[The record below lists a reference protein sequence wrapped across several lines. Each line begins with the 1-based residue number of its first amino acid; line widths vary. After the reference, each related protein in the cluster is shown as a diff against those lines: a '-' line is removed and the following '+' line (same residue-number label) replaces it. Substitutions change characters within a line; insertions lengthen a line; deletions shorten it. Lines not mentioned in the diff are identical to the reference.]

1 MVPVNL
7 VSTLS
12 DTDTLSYFHEE
23 SDGGERKIVSYMGEN
38 HIVDIVRTESAC
50 PQTLDDIRL
59 GGQGLP
65 GLDVVLYGDWIL
77 GRWVS

>member
-1 MVPVNL
+1 M
-7 VSTLS
+7 
-12 DTDTLSYFHEE
+12 
-23 SDGGERKIVSYMGEN
+23 SYMGEN